1 LDFTVIGPAVNLTSR
16 IESMCKSLERCPLLS
31 AEFVRLSGVKAELMG
46 EFALKGVGAQ
56 QPIYGLT
63 E

>member
-1 LDFTVIGPAVNLTSR
+1 
-16 IESMCKSLERCPLLS
+16 MCKSLDRFPLLS
-31 AEFVRLSGVKAELMG
+31 AEFVRLRGMKAELLW

-56 QPIYGLT
+56 QPIYGVS